1 MPKQLVK
8 FLLVLVLVLMPFT
21 LVGCDSDDSDD
32 DDSSSKKISQ
42 EAINVDYENAKDF
55 EADLDAGKDLTGKT
69 VKFEVRK
76 IKHNPDIGYNAI
88 SGEHLNF
95 VADDDPKVDVGD
107 TMIVKVKVVNSVLG
121 SWMIQYDRL
130 D

>member
-1 MPKQLVK
+1 MLKQLVK

-21 LVGCDSDDSDD
+21 LVGCDGDDNN
-32 DDSSSKKISQ
+32 SSKKNSNA
-42 EAINVDYENAKDF
+42 AINVDYENAKDF
-55 EADLDAGKDLTGKT
+55 EADLNAGKDLTGKT

-76 IKHNPDIGYNAI
+76 LRPDSAFGYNAI

-107 TMIVKVKVVNSVLG
+107 TMIVKVKSVKTVVG
-121 SWMIQYDRL
+121 SWIIRYERL
-130 D
+130 G